1 MNTKKQTSTGVMAE
15 IERIRK
21 NNTRRNERITQL
33 RGEIVAD
40 NAKIKELERLHETL
54 CQEEMQHRIAKLW
67 FKEKKLTDE
76 QIMKFLAISEQIGD
90 QIDSVDTGTIIAAIT
105 SVAGTTAV
113 KKQTAPKSTPK
124 AVEPTPEPLEL
135 PPESPNSQ
143 ESQDTQE

>member
-21 NNTRRNERITQL
+21 NNARRNEKITQL

-40 NAKIKELERLHETL
+40 NGKIKELERLHESL

-67 FKEKKLTDE
+67 FKEKKLSDE

-90 QIDSVDTGTIIAAIT
+90 QIDTIDTGAIIAAIS

-113 KKQTAPKSTPK
+113 KKQTAPK
-124 AVEPTPEPLEL
+124 PTPRTAEP
-135 PPESPNSQ
+135 PPETQDEQ
-143 ESQDTQE
+143 E